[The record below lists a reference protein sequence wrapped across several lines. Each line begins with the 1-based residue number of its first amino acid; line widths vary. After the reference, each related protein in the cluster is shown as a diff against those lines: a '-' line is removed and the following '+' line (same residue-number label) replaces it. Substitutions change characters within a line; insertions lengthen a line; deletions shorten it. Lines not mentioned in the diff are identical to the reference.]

1 MTNLEYLLMQA
12 QYTLNETYETALQD
26 CFNYY
31 VEKEIDDG
39 DDLIEAKKDFEKSEY
54 YFLTE
59 EQFEKNKIDLINSIK
74 KDADRDLIN
83 SIDTLTIEEL
93 RKEKLIYNQILKIVD
108 QIADSHYSQFDN
120 DCKLVF

>member
-1 MTNLEYLLMQA
+1 MTNLEYLLLQA
-12 QYTLNETYETALQD
+12 KYVLNETYETALQD

-31 VEKEIDDG
+31 VEKEIEDG
-39 DDLIEAKKDFEKSEY
+39 DDLIEAKKDFEESEY
-54 YFLTE
+54 YFLTL

-93 RKEKLIYNQILKIVD
+93 RKEKLIYNQILKIAD